1 MLAACLPEHLNPAL
15 VLAVFVDSSVVVA
28 VVHGVCRGFTLCF
41 PLSLTATPYYQLFG
55 QLFDRTG
62 MLSLRSLLLLSPGCW
77 TVKNPRASES
87 ETNSLQEV
95 VEAAASVAN
104 SVTGRRSC
112 TSSRISPYSD
122 GYK

>member
-1 MLAACLPEHLNPAL
+1 
-15 VLAVFVDSSVVVA
+15 VVVA
-28 VVHGVCRGFTLCF
+28 VVHGVCRGFALLCF
-41 PLSLTATPYYQLFG
+41 PLSLTATPYY

-104 SVTGRRSC
+104 SATGRRSC

>member
-1 MLAACLPEHLNPAL
+1 
-15 VLAVFVDSSVVVA
+15 LAVFVDSSVAVA
-28 VVHGVCRGFTLCF
+28 VVHGVCRGSTLLCF

-87 ETNSLQEV
+87 ESNSLQQV
-95 VEAAASVAN
+95 VEAAAAVAN
-104 SVTGRRSC
+104 SATGRSC

>member
-1 MLAACLPEHLNPAL
+1 
-15 VLAVFVDSSVVVA
+15 LAVFVDSSVVVA
-28 VVHGVCRGFTLCF
+28 VVHGVCRGFTLLCF

-77 TVKNPRASES
+77 TVNNPRASES
-87 ETNSLQEV
+87 ETDSLQEV
-95 VEAAASVAN
+95 VEAAAAVAN
-104 SVTGRRSC
+104 SATGRRSC
-112 TSSRISPYSD
+112 TSSRIYPYSD